1 MQLFQFTSSYRGW
14 RVKCYLFRPE
24 DYFNSHPHIE
34 DDTSV
39 VDGFKLFEVFQFTSS
54 YRGWHVNVYRI
65 FAFVKFQFTSSYR
78 GWRSPEGRRC
88 PDVYF
93 NSHPHIEDD
102 SDADQTVDYPKV
114 FQFTSSYRGWP
125 NPALMDHWFSLFQF
139 TSSYRGWRASGFFF
153 YRTEKFQFTSSYRGW
168 LYWLVLNPTVFQFQ
182 FTSSYRGWPQIC
194 TNSSCPI
201 TWICNIFTIF
211 FKLI

>member
-14 RVKCYLFRPE
+14 RPWDNETNY
-24 DYFNSHPHIE
+24 DA
-34 DDTSV
+34 D
-39 VDGFKLFEVFQFTSS
+39 
-54 YRGWHVNVYRI
+54 
-65 FAFVKFQFTSSYR
+65 
-78 GWRSPEGRRC
+78 
-88 PDVYF
+88 F

-182 FTSSYRGWPQIC
+182 FTSSYRGWPILKL
-194 TNSSCPI
+194 TDSNRFYFNSHPHI
-201 TWICNIFTIF
+201 EDDIRWQWTATQ
-211 FKLI
+211 